1 MRNTTFTIVRVI
13 ILPSGSI
20 SENCPVHVLEIII
33 SFIKTENCNIVWS
46 EGAAK
51 PTDKCQLLILEAAR
65 STSSARQRRMDP
77 KLVCTNNHL
86 LSIQAASVTARV
98 LILIFRRLCGRGLE
112 TIVRVL
118 LVLIWRWS
126 FWEGRC
132 F

>member
-20 SENCPVHVLEIII
+20 SENCPVPVLEIII

-51 PTDKCQLLILEAAR
+51 PTDKCQLLIPEAAR
-65 STSSARQRRMDP
+65 STASARQRRMDP

-98 LILIFRRLCGRGLE
+98 LILILGRLRSRGLE

>member
-20 SENCPVHVLEIII
+20 PENCPVPVLEIII

-46 EGAAK
+46 EDAAK
-51 PTDKCQLLILEAAR
+51 ATDECQLLIPEAAR
-65 STSSARQRRMDP
+65 STASARQRRMDP

-98 LILIFRRLCGRGLE
+98 LILIFRRLCSRGLE